1 MRMTRLL
8 APIAA
13 VCVIVTAAAAQS
25 GLSGK
30 WEGSTPNGAKLQL
43 DLTATDAK
51 LTGTLTRNDQKT
63 TITDGLVK
71 NNTFTFKATLED
83 QADAFSGE
91 VKGDELRIWLDR
103 RGPESAVT
111 LTRVKK

>member
-1 MRMTRLL
+1 MTRLFAPL
-8 APIAA
+8 AAL
-13 VCVIVTAAAAQS
+13 CVIVAVAAAQS
-25 GLSGK
+25 GLSGR

-63 TITDGLVK
+63 TISDGRIK
-71 NNTFTFKATLED
+71 NNTFAFKATLED